1 MILGGLT
8 SVPGAILGGLII
20 GVGEK
25 LSEVYLG
32 SLVGGGIEIWFAYV
46 LALVFLLFRPQGLFG
61 EKIIDR
67 VWGLFTQKEPRM
79 STQRRDYQGAKRS
92 RGGTTASIRNA
103 ERRAFGCSLEIGR
116 HASLRPPCV
125 AQPRGGVRA

>member
-1 MILGGLT
+1 
-8 SVPGAILGGLII
+8 
-20 GVGEK
+20 
-25 LSEVYLG
+25 
-32 SLVGGGIEIWFAYV
+32 
-46 LALVFLLFRPQGLFG
+46 
-61 EKIIDR
+61 
-67 VWGLFTQKEPRM
+67 M

-103 ERRAFGCSLEIGR
+103 ESAPLVLTREIGR